1 MHALVREHFVNKSKI
16 AVTQG
21 RKTRTG
27 ISMRLGMRVE
37 GWPSADQVRTIKH
50 GGGTA
55 EDINSIQ
62 EVHPASLP
70 ARNHS
75 CVLRKPFPFNLIV
88 ASLIRS
94 HNPDFRM
101 SFGQLNHS
109 REAIRCDPI
118 ICGYYFAVLAAR
130 RN

>member
-1 MHALVREHFVNKSKI
+1 MHALVREHFVNKPKI

-21 RKTRTG
+21 RKAGTG
-27 ISMRLGMRVE
+27 VSMRLGMRVE
-37 GWPSADQVRTIKH
+37 GWPSTNQVRTIKH
-50 GGGTA
+50 GRRAA
-55 EDINSIQ
+55 EDINAIQ
-62 EVHPASLP
+62 EVHPAGLP
-70 ARNHS
+70 ARDYS
-75 CVLRKPFPFNLIV
+75 CVLRKPLPFYLIV

-94 HNPDFRM
+94 HNSDFRM

-109 REAIRCDPI
+109 RQAIRCDPI

>member
-27 ISMRLGMRVE
+27 VSMRLGGRGE
-37 GWPSADQVRTIKH
+37 GWPSTDQVRTIKQ
-50 GGGTA
+50 GRGAA
-55 EDINSIQ
+55 ENINSIQ
-62 EVHPASLP
+62 EVYPAGLP

-75 CVLRKPFPFNLIV
+75 RVLRKPFPFNLIV

-94 HNPDFRM
+94 DNPDFRM
-101 SFGQLNHS
+101 SFG
-109 REAIRCDPI
+109 
-118 ICGYYFAVLAAR
+118 
-130 RN
+130 